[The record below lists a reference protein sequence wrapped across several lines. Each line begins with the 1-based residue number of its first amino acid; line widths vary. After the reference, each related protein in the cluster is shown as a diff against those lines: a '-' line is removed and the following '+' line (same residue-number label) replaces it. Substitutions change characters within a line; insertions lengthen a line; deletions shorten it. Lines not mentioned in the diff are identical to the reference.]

1 MNKTKLLL
9 AALFVSAIA
18 CYFIFDLGRFLTLDF
33 IQSQLGAI
41 QEFRDSNFVLT
52 ALLYFTVYVAIAAL
66 SIPGAA
72 IITLLG
78 GAIFGVLWGTIIVS
92 FASSIGATLAFL
104 VSRFLLRDWVQS
116 KFGEYLGPINR
127 GVEKDGSFYLF
138 SIRMVPLFP
147 FFMVNL
153 LMGLTPISVA
163 SFYLV
168 SQIGMLVGT
177 AVYVNAGS
185 ELAQITSLSGLVS
198 PSVILSFVLL
208 GLFPLVAKFGL
219 GLIQKNKNG
228 GSEQ

>member
-9 AALFVSAIA
+9 AIAVVTVIA
-18 CYFIFDLGRFLTLDF
+18 CFFIFDLGRFLTLDF
-33 IQSQLGAI
+33 IQSQLGSI
-41 QEFRDSNFVLT
+41 QQFRDSNFGLT
-52 ALLYFTVYVAIAAL
+52 ALLYFSVYVAITAL

-78 GAIFGVLWGTIIVS
+78 GAIFGIVWGTVIVS

-104 VSRFLLRDWVQS
+104 VSRFLLRDWVQA
-116 KFGEYLGPINR
+116 KFGDYLGPINR

-163 SFYLV
+163 SFYLI

-208 GLFPLVAKFGL
+208 GLFPLLAKIGL
-219 GLIQKNKNG
+219 GFIQKRKNG
-228 GSEQ
+228 GVKQ

>member
-9 AALFVSAIA
+9 AGLLVAAIA
-18 CYFIFDLGRFLTLDF
+18 AYFIFDLGRFLTLDF

-41 QEFRDSNFVLT
+41 QQFRDSNFALT
-52 ALLYFTVYVAIAAL
+52 ALLYFSVYVAIAAL

-78 GAIFGVLWGTIIVS
+78 GAIFGVLWGTVIVS

-116 KFGEYLGPINR
+116 KFGEYLAPINK

-208 GLFPLVAKFGL
+208 GLFPLVAKL
-219 GLIQKNKNG
+219 GISLIQKNKNG
-228 GSEQ
+228 GDA

>member
-1 MNKTKLLL
+1 MNKSKLLL
-9 AALFVSAIA
+9 GAIVIAAIGS
-18 CYFIFDLGRFLTLDF
+18 YFIFDLGRFLTLEF

-41 QEFRDSNFVLT
+41 QQYRDNNFALT
-52 ALLYFTVYVAIAAL
+52 ALVYFSVYVAITAL

-78 GAIFGVLWGTIIVS
+78 GAIFGLVWGTLIVS

-104 VSRFLLRDWVQS
+104 VSRFLLRDWVQV
-116 KFGEYLGPINR
+116 KFGAYLAPINR
-127 GVEKDGSFYLF
+127 GLEKDGSFYLF

-147 FFMVNL
+147 FFIVNL
-153 LMGLTPISVA
+153 LMGITSISVG

-168 SQIGMLVGT
+168 SQIGMLIGT

-198 PSVILSFVLL
+198 PSVIFSFVLL
-208 GLFPLVAKFGL
+208 GLFPLLAKLSIRF
-219 GLIQKNKNG
+219 IKKNEIG
-228 GSEQ
+228 GVEQ